1 MVLVCVQEKPVL
13 PFPYLMSVDSPLE
26 NTDNPLDASQALVP
40 RTRQILAFAA
50 ACLMG
55 FLNNF
60 VGGTTD
66 ERCLVRV
73 LNIVHGSAG
82 YPIWLRGHHRWT
94 EH

>member
-26 NTDNPLDASQALVP
+26 NTDNPLEALQALVP
-40 RTRQILAFAA
+40 RSCQVPAFAA

-55 FLNNF
+55 FLNEF
-60 VGGTTD
+60 WGTTD

-82 YPIWLRGHHRWT
+82 YPIWLREHHRWT